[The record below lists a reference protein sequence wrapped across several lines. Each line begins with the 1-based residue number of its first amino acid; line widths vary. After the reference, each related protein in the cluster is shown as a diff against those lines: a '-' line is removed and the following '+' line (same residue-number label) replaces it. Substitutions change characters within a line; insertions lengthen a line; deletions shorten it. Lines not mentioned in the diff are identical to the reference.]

1 MKNPVTSF
9 RKIKKLS
16 KVNYKKIAKKLIK
29 YIAKKHQN
37 KYKSTFKSKAIKPI
51 VKPNVRKNVIK
62 EKPVKLQASAE
73 PKNITKISKEINS
86 AKTPNLKPK
95 SVKKHLAQSNLPK
108 LAPIKEKR
116 KILRL
121 KDANKLKEKYDARL
135 LRNLTSIQ
143 EFQEKHESLAFLIK
157 ALFQDTDDIPQMKLH
172 ESAAAMVFN
181 FHWYKRLYERNKITK
196 AQLKELTD
204 TNIENL
210 QGLFKQVQ
218 QLRGG
223 NKYKAALSNMI
234 ISNISE
240 NLIYENNEQYYI
252 RTDLTGSS
260 HLGSKH
266 NFSGKDLRTNP
277 EFISHLSQIYNSQY
291 AESLRELMSFNT
303 FRLRVARALITK
315 FVL

>member
-1 MKNPVTSF
+1 MKKAVTNF

-16 KVNYKKIAKKLIK
+16 KVNYKKLANKLIK
-29 YIAKKHQN
+29 YIAKKHYN
-37 KYKSTFKSKAIKPI
+37 KFKVHNVKSKAIKPFKSS
-51 VKPNVRKNVIK
+51 VEKSTIK
-62 EKPVKLQASAE
+62 EKHVKLQSIAQ
-73 PKNITKISKEINS
+73 PKKLAKQINTATKPS
-86 AKTPNLKPK
+86 PNLKPK
-95 SVKKHLAQSNLPK
+95 SVKHHLKESNLPK
-108 LAPIKEKR
+108 LPPIKEKR

-181 FHWYKRLYERNKITK
+181 FHWYKNLYERNKITK

-210 QGLFKQVQ
+210 QALFKQVQ

-240 NLIYENNEQYYI
+240 NIVYENNEQYYI

-260 HLGSKH
+260 HLGSKN
-266 NFSGKDLRTNP
+266 NFSAKDLRTNP
-277 EFISHLSQIYNSQY
+277 EFINHLSQIYNSKY

-303 FRLRVARALITK
+303 FRLRVAKALITK